1 MNVYIHGFWK
11 GRGNLEALTAGVA
24 VIHWWKPSKLGGE
37 ISELWVRKSAEMRT
51 RPTGALQQ

>member
-37 ISELWVRKSAEMRT
+37 MLEQGSESAEMRT